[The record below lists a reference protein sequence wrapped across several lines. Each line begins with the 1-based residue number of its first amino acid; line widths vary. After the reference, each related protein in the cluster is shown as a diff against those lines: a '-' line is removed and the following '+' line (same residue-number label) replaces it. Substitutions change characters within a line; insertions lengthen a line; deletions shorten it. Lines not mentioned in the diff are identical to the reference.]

1 MMTRDGAGSRAE
13 EGPAVVVVRVRSARD
28 MVSPPGAAR
37 AGLFA
42 GPSPAV
48 PNIPRPELQVPCR
61 IAAGRPILGGGSPSR
76 QHPVAPW
83 GRDSSILHPAGPP
96 RAGSSAWKG
105 PALAI

>member
-13 EGPAVVVVRVRSARD
+13 EGPAVVVVRVRSARA

-37 AGLFA
+37 PGLCA

-61 IAAGRPILGGGSPSR
+61 IAAGRPILGGEARLVNTLLRLGDGIPQFFIR
-76 QHPVAPW
+76 PAHPGPGRRL
-83 GRDSSILHPAGPP
+83 GRDRRWL
-96 RAGSSAWKG
+96 
-105 PALAI
+105 